1 MHTSVVVVEPPDPAR
16 RGSATVAARPGRTP
30 GPGGA
35 AARPPRDPAR
45 VRGVSDADGAGR
57 SVGMRVLI
65 AVLVLLL
72 VGGVAKATVLDP
84 DDDGVPSRTVG
95 GSGDPAAPA
104 PGLDL
109 PAPDEPRTVLLA
121 GLDTRF
127 ADGPGARSRSDTML
141 LVRLDPDAKATAML
155 SLPRDL
161 RVEALGRRGQQKLN
175 SAWFR
180 GGAERLRATIGTAVL
195 GSEDDPFEID
205 HVVSARFTQFAKV
218 VNALGCLYVDI
229 DRRYLV
235 APRSG
240 HAEIDQPA
248 GYQRLCGMDAL
259 AYVRFRIG
267 DSDFVREARQANY
280 LTEVRTQ
287 IDPLEV
293 VEGGL
298 VPRLARFLGKDADT
312 REDLVALATLAVYV
326 VGRPT
331 ARIELDDVREADDGT
346 GDVLTSPAAL
356 QRARLRFLDPR
367 LPTQKTPVEE
377 RIGRSPVLPENPR
390 RLRTSAPPGL
400 TTDVAGARGVA
411 RVVDRRLRGRLPVF
425 LPRLRPGSAR
435 YATEETR
442 GYRIAGADGKGRW
455 PAYRVVVRT
464 ANGQSYGVEGTTWK
478 RPPILDLASD
488 QVRIGGRTWHVQY
501 VGRRVHRLFWIGERG
516 TYWISNTLTD
526 DLTGA
531 EMYALAKSLDRRAG

>member
-1 MHTSVVVVEPPDPAR
+1 MSE
-16 RGSATVAARPGRTP
+16 
-30 GPGGA
+30 
-35 AARPPRDPAR
+35 RD
-45 VRGVSDADGAGR
+45 DAGW
-57 SVGMRVLI
+57 SVGARALT
-65 AVLVLLL
+65 AVLLL
-72 VGGVAKATVLDP
+72 LLVAGVARATVLGP
-84 DDDGVPSRTVG
+84 DEPSSSVTVAG
-95 GSGDPAAPA
+95 PAEDAPPL

-109 PAPDEPRTVLLA
+109 PEPGEPRTVLLA

-161 RVEALGRRGQQKLN
+161 RVKRLGRRGQQKLN

-180 GGAERLRATIGTAVL
+180 GGAERLRQTIGTEVL
-195 GSEDDPFEID
+195 GTEDDPFQID
-205 HVVSARFTQFAKV
+205 HVVSARFTQFAKI

-235 APRSG
+235 APDSG

-259 AYVRFRIG
+259 AYVRYRIG

-287 IDPLEV
+287 IDPLKV
-293 VEGGL
+293 VGGGL
-298 VPRLARFLGKDADT
+298 VPRLARFVGLDVDT
-312 REDLVALATLAVYV
+312 REDLEALATLAIHV

-331 ARIELDDVREADDGT
+331 ARVELEDVREVGDGT
-346 GDVLTSPAAL
+346 GDVVTTRAAL
-356 QRARLRFLDPR
+356 ERARERFLDPR

-377 RIGRSPVLPENPR
+377 RLGRSAVLPEHPR
-390 RLRTSAPPGL
+390 RLRTSAPPSL
-400 TTDVAGARGVA
+400 TTDTAGARDVA
-411 RVVDRRLRGRLPVF
+411 RAVRRRAGGLPVF
-425 LPRLRPGSAR
+425 VPDLRPGSAR
-435 YATEETR
+435 YVAEESR
-442 GYRIAGADGKGRW
+442 GYRIADDRGRARW
-455 PAYRVVVRT
+455 PAYRIVART
-464 ANGQSYGVEGTTWK
+464 AAGQSYGVEGTSWE

-488 QVRIGGRTWHVQY
+488 QVRIGGRTWLVQY
-501 VGRRVHRLFWIGERG
+501 VGRRVHRLFWRGEDG

-526 DLTGA
+526 DLAGR
-531 EMYALAKSLDRRAG
+531 EMYAIAKSLGRPAG